1 MSGNEGEMEETRS
14 PEVVDLSEEE
24 APPSTSTPEMAT
36 YDPAED
42 RERVRGRIAQILVW
56 LLVGIVVVSLGAGIG
71 LGLRVEEGIESL
83 KLVLELVL
91 TPIIGLVGAVTGFYF
106 GERSTRR

>member
-1 MSGNEGEMEETRS
+1 MNGNEGEIEAS
-14 PEVVDLSEEE
+14 PSAEVVDLSEEE
-24 APPSTSTPEMAT
+24 APPSTSSLEVAT
-36 YDPAED
+36 YDPAQD

-56 LLVGIVVVSLGAGIG
+56 LLVGIVVVSLGAGVW
-71 LGLRVEEGIESL
+71 LGLKTEEGIESL

-106 GERSTRR
+106 GEKSARH

>member
-1 MSGNEGEMEETRS
+1 MNGNEGEADAPRS
-14 PEVVDLSEEE
+14 PEIVDLSGED
-24 APPSTSTPEMAT
+24 APQATPSPPLAP

-56 LLVGIVVVSLGAGIG
+56 LLVGIVVVSLGAGVW
-71 LGLRVEEGIESL
+71 LGLRTEEGIDSL

-106 GERSTRR
+106 GEKSTRR